1 MCQGGMGLE
10 LASGIPLASG
20 GTGVPLQHGSS
31 GKGARGISVN
41 HHALP
46 VGKGFRELGCGGN
59 VRRLRKAMACA
70 PGLRGPP
77 ATNWLA
83 PAGPQPQGLAQP
95 HGKQC

>member
-1 MCQGGMGLE
+1 MELE

-20 GTGVPLQHGSS
+20 GTGVPLQQGSS

-59 VRRLRKAMACA
+59 M
-70 PGLRGPP
+70 
-77 ATNWLA
+77 
-83 PAGPQPQGLAQP
+83 
-95 HGKQC
+95 